1 MANRL
6 LTINIRNYLVKQ
18 PRRKR
23 PARIAR
29 YVRYKIARATKMR
42 LESVR
47 ITGELNQLI
56 LKKHLHS
63 MMPLKVNI
71 NVEKDKATASPFGE
85 KGKQA
90 TVASTATTKSKPAEA
105 GAKVAATA
113 QKQEVKGIPVP
124 KADAK
129 DSKK

>member
-29 YVRYKIARATKMR
+29 YVRYKIARAVKMR
-42 LESVR
+42 LENVKM
-47 ITGELNQLI
+47 TGELNQLI

-63 MMPLKVNI
+63 MMPLKVSI
-71 NVEKDKATASPFGE
+71 NVEKEKATAMPFGE
-85 KGKQA
+85 KAKPSA
-90 TVASTATTKSKPAEA
+90 TASTATTK
-105 GAKVAATA
+105 AKETAAP
-113 QKQEVKGIPVP
+113 QKQEAKTVP
-124 KADAK
+124 APKTDAK
-129 DSKK
+129 EPKK